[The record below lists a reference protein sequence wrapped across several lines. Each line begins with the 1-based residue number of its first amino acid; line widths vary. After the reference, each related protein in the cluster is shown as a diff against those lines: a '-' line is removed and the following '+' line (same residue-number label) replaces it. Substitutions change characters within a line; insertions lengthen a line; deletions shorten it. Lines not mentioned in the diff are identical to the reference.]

1 MGRPRKQEIELTET
15 ERRELEGLARSRT
28 APHGLVRRA
37 RIVLGSADRRS
48 NTDLARELGLSIPAV
63 GHWRKRFLELGL
75 VGLYGE
81 HRPGRPR
88 TRGDE
93 EVAALLAKVL
103 RERPADGTHWTVRAA
118 GAATGMPKS
127 TVQRYLALFGVRPHR
142 SKGFRLS
149 TDPEFVEKARDV
161 VGLYLNPPDKAVVPC
176 VDEKSQIQALERSQ
190 PVIPGGPGE
199 PERASHDHRR
209 HGTTTLFAA
218 LDVANGQVTAECR
231 ARHRHQEFLA
241 FLERI
246 DAEVPAGLDVHL
258 VVDNYC
264 THKHAKVRAWLAARP
279 VRSAAPHPR
288 PLHADLRLV
297 AEPGRALVRDH
308 HPARDPARLVR
319 EHRGAGAAHR
329 GVRGELQRPLAPVRL
344 DRHRRPDPRQDRPLM
359 QSYLW
364 DSTLGP
370 VDERHRS

>member
-63 GHWRKRFLELGL
+63 GHRRKRFLELGL

-88 TRGDE
+88 AHGDE

-103 RERPADGTHWTVRAA
+103 RERPADGTHWTVRTA

-149 TDPEFVEKARDV
+149 TDPEFVEKVRDV
-161 VGLYLNPPDKAVVPC
+161 VGLYLNPPDKAVVLC

-199 PERASHDHRR
+199 PERASHGYRR
-209 HGTTTLFAA
+209 HGTTTLLAA
-218 LDVANGQVTAECR
+218 LDVADGQGHGRVPGAPPPPGVPGLPGADRCR
-231 ARHRHQEFLA
+231 G
-241 FLERI
+241 
-246 DAEVPAGLDVHL
+246 AGRTRRPPRGRQLL
-258 VVDNYC
+258 
-264 THKHAKVRAWLAARP
+264 HAQTRQGPGVAGG
-279 VRSAAPHPR
+279 AAPLPR
-288 PLHADLRLV
+288 PLHADLRLL

-308 HPARDPARLVR
+308 HAARDPARLVR
-319 EHRGAGAAHR
+319 EHRGAGPAHR
-329 GVRGELQRPLAPVRL
+329 GVRGGLQRPLAPFRL
-344 DRHRRPDPRQDRPLM
+344 DRHGRPDPRQGRPLM
-359 QSYLW
+359 QSYLR
-364 DSTLGP
+364 DSTLASGL
-370 VDERHRS
+370 S